1 MRSDIRALIVS
12 ILMFLLWGTVLTY
25 PYRIVTDLICQ
36 STEAIAGRIPW
47 PAIASAVFCLIVVMG
62 VTCVLLFLGRME
74 ISGHFVLGMSILAG
88 VIYTVSVIRNRA
100 FSIEVVFVAI
110 AIAAS
115 LLLMLMRKEEIS
127 RYLADAYI
135 MALPVRMAYECVMN
149 PLYRL
154 LKADLDKLSP
164 FMTVPSTGIFSK
176 TGNML
181 GIPLL
186 VWSGFFFIVTIL
198 PVIYFTGGRKEG
210 KIKERY

>member
-25 PYRIVTDLICQ
+25 PYRIVTDLVCQ
-36 STEAIAGRIPW
+36 STGAIAGKIPW

-62 VTCVLLFLGRME
+62 VTCLLLLLGRME
-74 ISGHFVLGMSILAG
+74 ISEHFVLGLSILAC
-88 VIYTVSVIRNRA
+88 VIYSVDVYRTRQ
-100 FSIEVVFVAI
+100 FSIEAVFIAVILAGALVIVLLRKTEVA
-110 AIAAS
+110 
-115 LLLMLMRKEEIS
+115 
-127 RYLADAYI
+127 RYVADAYI

-186 VWSGFFFIVTIL
+186 VWSGFFFIVTLL
-198 PVIYFTGGRKEG
+198 PVIYLAGGRKEG
-210 KIKERY
+210 KIKEKY

>member
-25 PYRIVTDLICQ
+25 PYRIVTDLVCQ
-36 STEAIAGRIPW
+36 STEAIAGKIPW
-47 PAIASAVFCLIVVMG
+47 PAVASAVFCLIVIMG
-62 VTCVLLFLGRME
+62 VTCVLLLLGRME
-74 ISGHFVLGMSILAG
+74 ISEHLVLGLSILAC
-88 VIYTVSVIRNRA
+88 VVYTVQVIRTRS
-100 FSIEVVFVAI
+100 FSIDAVFVALILSGALVLVILRKTEI
-110 AIAAS
+110 A
-115 LLLMLMRKEEIS
+115 
-127 RYLADAYI
+127 RYVADAYI

-198 PVIYFTGGRKEG
+198 PVIYLAGGRKEG
-210 KIKERY
+210 KIKEKY